1 MNDIGTEIAKILD
14 DYSDKAARVIEQA
27 ERTAAQTAVRE
38 LKAKAPRDRGKTG
51 YDRSFA
57 TKKTGSGRATE
68 YTVYSKVPG
77 MTHLLENGHR
87 IRGRDKRI
95 HGTSRSY
102 VHILPAS
109 EFTDELIA
117 SEIYKEV
124 RKLDS

>member
-77 MTHLLENGHR
+77 MTHLLENGHMVRNQYGTYGRASGQKHWAPAER
-87 IRGRDKRI
+87 IGIEK
-95 HGTSRSY
+95 Y
-102 VHILPAS
+102 ES
-109 EFTDELIA
+109 E
-117 SEIYKEV
+117 SQN
-124 RKLDS
+124 KL